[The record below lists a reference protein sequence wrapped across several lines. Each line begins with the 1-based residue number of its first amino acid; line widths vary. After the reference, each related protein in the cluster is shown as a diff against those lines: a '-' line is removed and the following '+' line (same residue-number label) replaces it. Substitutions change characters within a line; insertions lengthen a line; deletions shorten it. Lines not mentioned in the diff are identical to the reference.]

1 MEETKL
7 ICGQCNK
14 DIVESG
20 DSYFEINSK
29 HTGIWYQC
37 FDCYCEEQD
46 YINSPDEDQEWDEE
60 E

>member
-14 DIVESG
+14 DITKSG
-20 DSYFEINSK
+20 DSYLEVNSK
-29 HTGIWYQC
+29 DTGIWYQC

-46 YINSPDEDQEWDEE
+46 YINSPDED
-60 E
+60 